1 MGTVILS
8 CGGYNMCKC
17 NTYNYSTKDKEG
29 WGGRNRHLHSY
40 ELTMFYAK
48 CNISIRLVQN

>member
-48 CNISIRLVQN
+48 RNISIRLVQN